1 MTKSVTNGKLYL
13 TSSKRFTR
21 QNEKEKNRMKKLW
34 KIVAFMFVSI
44 VLVACGNTGG
54 GTASSSTESGTGTA
68 EGKTYNVGVAIYKFD
83 DNFMTLYREELAAY
97 FKKMGEETGNKYVLD
112 IQDGKQDQATQ
123 TEQINNFIN
132 QKKDVI
138 LANLVDPTA
147 AGAIIN
153 LAKAAEIPVVL
164 INREPEVAELEIWPG
179 KTTYVGADATQS
191 GTFQGEMIAA
201 TSNKGDINGDGTVNY
216 ITLFG
221 DPANVDAQQRTAFS
235 VKALDDAG
243 IKKEALAEP
252 YLANWDTAKGQ
263 EVTAAALEQFGN
275 KLEVVFANN
284 DGMAVGAVTA
294 IEAAGRKVNED
305 IYVVGVDAI
314 PDAIN
319 LLEKGR
325 LTGTVLND
333 HFNQSHTAA
342 DVAVK
347 LMNGEDAEAY
357 YWINYVKVTKPEE
370 AELKPATAKT
380 ETTEAIKV
388 RYAERDKA
396 LNN

>member
-1 MTKSVTNGKLYL
+1 
-13 TSSKRFTR
+13 
-21 QNEKEKNRMKKLW
+21 MKKLW

-83 DNFMTLYREELAAY
+83 DNFMTLYREELATY
-97 FKKMGEETGNKYVLD
+97 FKKLGEETGNKYVLD

-380 ETTEAIKV
+380 ETTEEIKV

>member
-1 MTKSVTNGKLYL
+1 
-13 TSSKRFTR
+13 
-21 QNEKEKNRMKKLW
+21 MKKAL
-34 KIVAFMFVSI
+34 KFLALAFLAFL
-44 VLVACGNTGG
+44 LVACGAKKEEA
-54 GTASSSTESGTGTA
+54 ASGS
-68 EGKTYNVGVAIYKFD
+68 GKTYNVGVAIYKFD
-83 DNFMTLYREELAAY
+83 DNFMTLYREELDSY
-97 FKKMGEETGNKYVLD
+97 FKELSEKTGDTYVLD

-123 TEQINNFIN
+123 TEQINNFIA
-132 QKKDVI
+132 QGKDVI

-153 LAKAAEIPVVL
+153 SAKAADIPVVL

-191 GTFQGEMIAA
+191 GTYQGEIIAA
-201 TSNKGDINGDGTVNY
+201 TDSKGDINGDGTVTY

-221 DPANVDAQQRTAFS
+221 DPANVDAQQRTAYS

-243 IKKEALAEP
+243 IKREALAEP

-263 EVTAAALEQFGN
+263 EMTASALEQFGD

-294 IEAAGRKVNED
+294 IKAAGRTVGKD
-305 IYVVGVDAI
+305 ILVVGVDAI
-314 PDAIN
+314 PDAME
-319 LLEKGR
+319 LLAKGE

-347 LMNGEDAEAY
+347 LINGEDVSSY
-357 YWINYVKVTKPEE
+357 YWVDYVKVTKSDD
-370 AELKPATAKT
+370 AELKTAEAKT
-380 ETTEAIKV
+380 ETTKEAKA
-388 RYAERDKA
+388 RYEKRANDK
-396 LNN
+396 